1 MVVGVTGFEPAASSP
16 PSQIDP
22 GSCAGP
28 GACACAERCIGVW
41 TEGLTGLECWPDA
54 AASGRR
60 LERAGVSVRPVARP
74 RDTAGH
80 GVVGVGVGSGAGLAS
95 VSGGLGAATWVD
107 AGPVVAS
114 GTTWACVLAA
124 SQEPLAGG
132 HLCGSERASI
142 PGVCRRGSNRP
153 GGVGVCPAGVDRH
166 DDPVSACAVGPC
178 RHGGVAGPI
187 S

>member
-28 GACACAERCIGVW
+28 GACACSDRCIGVW

-60 LERAGVSVRPVARP
+60 LERAGVSARPVARP

-80 GVVGVGVGSGAGLAS
+80 GVVGGGVGSGAGWPS
-95 VSGGLGAATWVD
+95 SMGGLGDGSSSAAGVVWGVVTD
-107 AGPVVAS
+107 RAG
-114 GTTWACVLAA
+114 VLAA
-124 SQEPLAGG
+124 ILEPFA
-132 HLCGSERASI
+132 
-142 PGVCRRGSNRP
+142 
-153 GGVGVCPAGVDRH
+153 
-166 DDPVSACAVGPC
+166 
-178 RHGGVAGPI
+178 
-187 S
+187 